1 MNDDGPGHLFIGSPF
16 RDFGRG
22 HLLSHDLCGKSQCER
37 YSEEESP
44 AWVVPKDCIASS
56 NSFVERPLCRAA
68 SLNTRMMMGNS
79 SSSRA
84 GTSSSVNSRLPSF
97 ETRHPTRSQM
107 GISASAWPFE
117 DIFTWS
123 P

>member
-22 HLLSHDLCGKSQCER
+22 HLLSHDLCGESQCER

-56 NSFVERPLCRAA
+56 SSFVERPLCRAA

-84 GTSSSVNSRLPSF
+84 GISSSVNSLFPSS
-97 ETRHPTRSQM
+97 ETRQPASSHT
-107 GISASAWPFE
+107 GNSASLWPFE
-117 DIFTWS
+117 DIAT
-123 P
+123 